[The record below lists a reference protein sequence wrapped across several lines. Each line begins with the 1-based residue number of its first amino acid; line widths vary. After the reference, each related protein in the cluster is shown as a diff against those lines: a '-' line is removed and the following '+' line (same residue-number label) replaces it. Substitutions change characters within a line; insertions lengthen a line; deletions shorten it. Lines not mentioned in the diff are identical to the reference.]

1 MSQEL
6 LPWYVN
12 GTLPPAEAQAVERE
26 LAQSEVVR
34 GELRLWQAVARAVEE
49 ERATG
54 IADGA
59 ELGWLRLARQLRAAT
74 PRPRRARWQM
84 TAAAALLAVI
94 GVQSVFLYRS
104 DRAHREEIRQLG
116 AAPAGVR
123 ENEWR
128 IQVRFRDGATLAEI
142 ESVLAAAEARV
153 IDGPSALGI
162 YELAVSRAR
171 FADAQAAARW
181 LSEQPVVAQGTAP
194 P

>member
-1 MSQEL
+1 MNREL
-6 LPWYVN
+6 LPWHVN
-12 GTLPPAEAQAVERE
+12 GTLSSAEAQAVERE
-26 LAQSEVVR
+26 LAQSEEGR
-34 GELRLWQAVARAVEE
+34 GELRLWQAVAHVVED
-49 ERATG
+49 ERLTNV
-54 IADGA
+54 ADGA
-59 ELGWLRLARQLRAAT
+59 ELGWLRLARQLDTAA
-74 PRPRRARWQM
+74 PRPRPARWQM
-84 TAAAALLAVI
+84 ATAAALLAVI
-94 GVQSVFLYRS
+94 GAQSVFLYRG

-116 AAPAGVR
+116 AAPGGVR

-142 ESVLAAAEARV
+142 ESVLTAADARV

-181 LSEQPVVAQGTAP
+181 LGEQPVVAQGMAP